1 MQKNKEAVIHF
12 TKIAR
17 DRFQIYDFRDKSNK
31 ITNTRDLA
39 SYLANL
45 RGGQTLDNSF
55 YSKLISMPNFSTI
68 AISKDALNITKKAS
82 ATKLEP
88 WKLEKTADGEVFVSA
103 IEDEEDKEDLK
114 KCASSNLKHKY
125 VISITAKNE
134 DQKIRTYA
142 SIKKSACIP
151 EMCIEINPVSDC
163 VNFDYE
169 SEKTPYDVIDEIV
182 GILANVGL
190 VIDPKQIECCHD
202 FCDCGM
208 DQVGPVVPCE
218 NNEFILDCYDQKP
231 IVGQSVESLQ
241 SYAEAHNRK
250 HFKIYAYDRVVFDSD
265 ATIKVKAED
274 NNKSL
279 FTLYLYSDTDNF
291 VESRD
296 FHTFKEASDS
306 FLQIQKEM
314 ADRKTDPVLINYMK
328 IKETTDNGEK
338 VLKSWEGA
346 DPGNLISSEAETEAV
361 VETETKTETEP
372 SNPAPL
378 PTSEAKEEVEEKVE
392 TPEGQKLEEKV
403 EETVKA
409 SAKEILNKKAEDD
422 HSNTPEAINTI
433 NTNIDLVNKTL
444 QPFNEQGN
452 QVEDQYKKGLITREE
467 FAARIME
474 IKQKA
479 EDALKNIHFASKKVH
494 INKKAELPFEIMDA
508 GHNSF
513 NALRNN
519 ARFVGDSVW
528 TGFDA
533 PEDLMRIVAFKWI
546 NEDTCLIIFEDKTEY
561 GPFAEEN
568 EEIYNNGEPDAAAF
582 DTCEILPNDHTY
594 DEYFKGFT
602 KHSSLNK
609 ESLLITTEDFSD
621 YKPWSGAVDTYNTI
635 RDAGKL
641 DALES
646 YLEEL
651 YPEGIDMTQIN
662 DILWFDGDQVLEALG
677 ISDEEDIEDEA
688 KDNSADIEK
697 KATTVLV
704 LNDDQKQHLLKTLY
718 ADGAT
723 EYLNTYLDKEWKI
736 TDDKTLDAL
745 PDDGKIYP
753 YTLLIDNKFVD
764 VLGQSVI
771 DNLKG
776 LPEKTAASANT
787 HPAIEEVKNLL
798 ATEFDGNLEVTGP
811 VYGKNEYYIKL
822 PENYLDEDVLEKR
835 LTQIE
840 KKYSDFEYE
849 GVDFD
854 DKVWFAIKDDN
865 IEKKSEINAD
875 PKVVIDKLEK
885 GDLLPG
891 TAERK
896 EGLEKV
902 VNDKEYKEDVK
913 ELKDKG
919 AITEKEIKEVKK
931 EDINKESKVV
941 KQDGKYQAQSEKGK
955 NFGTYDTKQEA
966 EDRVKQME
974 MFKHMKKNA
983 DSENADEYTEV
994 VKEVTG
1000 AADVKPTLDTYG
1012 LKTYEAESEEWAVTD
1027 NYKEVEAAVKEDIKN
1042 LLDDLGVDAL
1052 MWDNMGGI
1060 ENYLDP
1066 KWFEEARQESNKS
1079 YAEDI
1084 LSSEPKRFIE
1094 EAKELKLDTDYAGY
1108 ELNDPEGDHSAAISD
1123 FAEAMKEQQEENPI
1137 EWYINNIG
1145 KDSIKDLV
1153 KAGYISFDIDAIVE
1167 KIMELDGP
1175 GHVISVYDG
1184 KMVEK
1189 DHNGKTY
1196 YLFRMASKNSK
1207 LNKKAG
1213 EQKEYHTEIYTK
1225 LDPDN
1230 NAEGFDAERHDHE
1243 YFKTL
1248 EEAKAWGAEHT
1259 KDGKHYYE
1267 ILLDD
1272 KVVYS
1277 SEKEDITKEA
1287 DKVLID
1293 KNTNQPIKP
1302 GESTEGK
1309 ELKEV
1314 EVEKSTTTASN
1325 AVYNLF
1331 MKSAKINVNA
1341 QELRLLTAAYNS
1353 NLFKKVAYFGPTA
1366 FSFADN
1372 DATFIV
1378 ENGTATC
1385 HKTADL
1391 TEVEIDKAIKEDPKP
1406 ATKNE
1411 AEDFIKELNKEL
1423 EVK

>member
-314 ADRKTDPVLINYMK
+314 ADRKTDPVFINYMK

-346 DPGNLISSEAETEAV
+346 DPGNLIPSEAETEAV

-372 SNPAPL
+372 STPAPL

-409 SAKEILNKKAEDD
+409 SAKGDLEKKAEENNEELSVSQETIQKYKE
-422 HSNTPEAINTI
+422 HGFVEKGSPEY
-433 NTNIDLVNKTL
+433 
-444 QPFNEQGN
+444 NEFYNAGFTMKQSLFDKN
-452 QVEDQYKKGLITREE
+452 HYYVIELERERR
-467 FAARIME
+467 AS
-474 IKQKA
+474 
-479 EDALKNIHFASKKVH
+479 SKKEDLA
-494 INKKAELPFEIMDA
+494 KKA
-508 GHNSF
+508 
-513 NALRNN
+513 
-519 ARFVGDSVW
+519 
-528 TGFDA
+528 
-533 PEDLMRIVAFKWI
+533 
-546 NEDTCLIIFEDKTEY
+546 
-561 GPFAEEN
+561 
-568 EEIYNNGEPDAAAF
+568 
-582 DTCEILPNDHTY
+582 
-594 DEYFKGFT
+594 
-602 KHSSLNK
+602 
-609 ESLLITTEDFSD
+609 LLITTEDFSD

-677 ISDEEDIEDEA
+677 ISDEEDIEDKA

-718 ADGAT
+718 ADDAT

-1000 AADVKPTLDTYG
+1000 ATDVKPTLDTYG

-1066 KWFEEARQESNKS
+1066 KWFEEARQESNES

-1094 EAKELKLDTDYAGY
+1094 EAKELKLDIDYAGY

-1153 KAGYISFDIDAIVE
+1153 KAGHISFDIDAIVE

-1259 KDGKHYYE
+1259 KDSKHYYE

-1314 EVEKSTTTASN
+1314 EVEKSTTTTASN
-1325 AVYNLF
+1325 AIYNLF

-1366 FSFADN
+1366 FSFADK

>member
-55 YSKLISMPNFSTI
+55 YSKLISMPNFFTI
-68 AISKDALNITKKAS
+68 AISKDALSITKKAS

-88 WKLEKTADGEVFVSA
+88 WKLEKTADGEFFVSA

-346 DPGNLISSEAETEAV
+346 DPGNLIPSEAETEAV

-372 SNPAPL
+372 STPAPL

-409 SAKEILNKKAEDD
+409 SAEEAIEKKAEDNTEYHVEIYTKLNPEDNPEGFDAERHD
-422 HSNTPEAINTI
+422 HNYF
-433 NTNIDLVNKTL
+433 KTL
-444 QPFNEQGN
+444 EEAKEWANKNTTDGKHYYEISLN
-452 QVEDQYKKGLITREE
+452 DKIVESSEKD
-467 FAARIME
+467 
-474 IKQKA
+474 
-479 EDALKNIHFASKKVH
+479 
-494 INKKAELPFEIMDA
+494 INKKAE
-508 GHNSF
+508 
-513 NALRNN
+513 
-519 ARFVGDSVW
+519 
-528 TGFDA
+528 
-533 PEDLMRIVAFKWI
+533 
-546 NEDTCLIIFEDKTEY
+546 
-561 GPFAEEN
+561 
-568 EEIYNNGEPDAAAF
+568 
-582 DTCEILPNDHTY
+582 
-594 DEYFKGFT
+594 
-602 KHSSLNK
+602 
-609 ESLLITTEDFSD
+609 
-621 YKPWSGAVDTYNTI
+621 
-635 RDAGKL
+635 
-641 DALES
+641 
-646 YLEEL
+646 
-651 YPEGIDMTQIN
+651 
-662 DILWFDGDQVLEALG
+662 
-677 ISDEEDIEDEA
+677 
-688 KDNSADIEK
+688 
-697 KATTVLV
+697 
-704 LNDDQKQHLLKTLY
+704 
-718 ADGAT
+718 
-723 EYLNTYLDKEWKI
+723 
-736 TDDKTLDAL
+736 
-745 PDDGKIYP
+745 
-753 YTLLIDNKFVD
+753 
-764 VLGQSVI
+764 
-771 DNLKG
+771 
-776 LPEKTAASANT
+776 
-787 HPAIEEVKNLL
+787 
-798 ATEFDGNLEVTGP
+798 
-811 VYGKNEYYIKL
+811 
-822 PENYLDEDVLEKR
+822 
-835 LTQIE
+835 
-840 KKYSDFEYE
+840 
-849 GVDFD
+849 
-854 DKVWFAIKDDN
+854 
-865 IEKKSEINAD
+865 INAD
-875 PKVVIDKLEK
+875 LDVVVDKLEK
-885 GDLLPG
+885 GDLLKG
-891 TAERK
+891 TAEREEAVERLVKDKNKK
-896 EGLEKV
+896 EE
-902 VNDKEYKEDVK
+902 VK
-913 ELKDKG
+913 ELK
-919 AITEKEIKEVKK
+919 EKDILTDEEIKKVKK
-931 EDINKESKVV
+931 EASTEEYRGYEINIWQDPGLGRWNYEVKEKVSGVQISENHNLENLNLAQTLSKRDVDYMREHFDPEKKAASNLVGVTITYDNGDVVTTDVNGNQTDDQIREYFKVGKEFNLGNGEEDKMAKVVKVDIDRGNINKESKVV

-966 EDRVKQME
+966 EERVKQME
-974 MFKHMKKNA
+974 MFKHMDKK
-983 DSENADEYTEV
+983 SETEEPI
-994 VKEVTG
+994 K
-1000 AADVKPTLDTYG
+1000 K
-1012 LKTYEAESEEWAVTD
+1012 EAEKGTV
-1027 NYKEVEAAVKEDIKN
+1027 
-1042 LLDDLGVDAL
+1042 
-1052 MWDNMGGI
+1052 
-1060 ENYLDP
+1060 
-1066 KWFEEARQESNKS
+1066 
-1079 YAEDI
+1079 
-1084 LSSEPKRFIE
+1084 
-1094 EAKELKLDTDYAGY
+1094 
-1108 ELNDPEGDHSAAISD
+1108 
-1123 FAEAMKEQQEENPI
+1123 
-1137 EWYINNIG
+1137 
-1145 KDSIKDLV
+1145 LV
-1153 KAGYISFDIDAIVE
+1153 
-1167 KIMELDGP
+1167 
-1175 GHVISVYDG
+1175 
-1184 KMVEK
+1184 
-1189 DHNGKTY
+1189 
-1196 YLFRMASKNSK
+1196 
-1207 LNKKAG
+1207 
-1213 EQKEYHTEIYTK
+1213 
-1225 LDPDN
+1225 
-1230 NAEGFDAERHDHE
+1230 
-1243 YFKTL
+1243 
-1248 EEAKAWGAEHT
+1248 
-1259 KDGKHYYE
+1259 
-1267 ILLDD
+1267 
-1272 KVVYS
+1272 
-1277 SEKEDITKEA
+1277 
-1287 DKVLID
+1287 D
-1293 KNTNQPIKP
+1293 KNTNEVIKP

-1423 EVK
+1423 GVK

>member
-346 DPGNLISSEAETEAV
+346 DPGNLIPSEAEPEAV
-361 VETETKTETEP
+361 VETETKTETET

-409 SAKEILNKKAEDD
+409 SADGILNKKAEDD

-568 EEIYNNGEPDAAAF
+568 EEIYNNGEPDVAAF
-582 DTCEILPNDHTY
+582 DTCELLPNDHTY

-697 KATTVLV
+697 K
-704 LNDDQKQHLLKTLY
+704 
-718 ADGAT
+718 
-723 EYLNTYLDKEWKI
+723 
-736 TDDKTLDAL
+736 
-745 PDDGKIYP
+745 
-753 YTLLIDNKFVD
+753 
-764 VLGQSVI
+764 
-771 DNLKG
+771 
-776 LPEKTAASANT
+776 
-787 HPAIEEVKNLL
+787 
-798 ATEFDGNLEVTGP
+798 
-811 VYGKNEYYIKL
+811 
-822 PENYLDEDVLEKR
+822 
-835 LTQIE
+835 
-840 KKYSDFEYE
+840 
-849 GVDFD
+849 
-854 DKVWFAIKDDN
+854 
-865 IEKKSEINAD
+865 SEINAD

-931 EDINKESKVV
+931 EDIDKESKVV

-1066 KWFEEARQESNKS
+1066 KWFEEARQESNES

-1123 FAEAMKEQQEENPI
+1123 FAEAMKEQQEENSI

-1145 KDSIKDLV
+1145 KDSIKDLI
-1153 KAGYISFDIDAIVE
+1153 KAGHISFDIDAIVE

-1207 LNKKAG
+1207 LNKKA
-1213 EQKEYHTEIYTK
+1213 EEDNEYHVEIYTK

-1272 KVVYS
+1272 KVVDS
-1277 SEKEDITKEA
+1277 SEKKDITKEA

-1314 EVEKSTTTASN
+1314 EVEKSTTAASN

-1366 FSFADN
+1366 FSFADK

-1423 EVK
+1423 GVK

>member
-1 MQKNKEAVIHF
+1 MQNKEAVIHF

-31 ITNTRDLA
+31 IANTRDLA
-39 SYLANL
+39 SYLTNL
-45 RGGQTLDNSF
+45 RGGQALDNSF

-103 IEDEEDKEDLK
+103 IEDTDEEDSMK
-114 KCASSNLKHKY
+114 KCASLNVKHKY
-125 VISITAKNE
+125 VVSITAKDD

-151 EMCIEINPVSDC
+151 ETCIEINPVSDC

-231 IVGQSVESLQ
+231 IVGQSIESLK

-250 HFKIYAYDRVVFDSD
+250 HFKIYAYDKVAFDSD
-265 ATIKVKAED
+265 AVIKVKAED
-274 NNKSL
+274 NNKSI

-296 FHTFKEASDS
+296 FHTFKEATDS

-314 ADRKTDPVLINYMK
+314 GERKTDPVLINYMK

-346 DPGNLISSEAETEAV
+346 DPGNLIPSEAESEAV
-361 VETETKTETEP
+361 VETETKEETAT
-372 SNPAPL
+372 STPAPL
-378 PTSEAKEEVEEKVE
+378 PTSEAKKEVEEKVE
-392 TPEGQKLEEKV
+392 TPEGQELEDKV

-409 SAKEILNKKAEDD
+409 SADINLNKKADE
-422 HSNTPEAINTI
+422 
-433 NTNIDLVNKTL
+433 
-444 QPFNEQGN
+444 
-452 QVEDQYKKGLITREE
+452 EDQEPSVSQETIQKYKEHGFVEKGSPEYDEFYNAGFTLKQSLFDKNHYYVIELERE
-467 FAARIME
+467 R
-474 IKQKA
+474 KA
-479 EDALKNIHFASKKVH
+479 SAKKED
-494 INKKAELPFEIMDA
+494 INKEA
-508 GHNSF
+508 
-513 NALRNN
+513 
-519 ARFVGDSVW
+519 
-528 TGFDA
+528 
-533 PEDLMRIVAFKWI
+533 
-546 NEDTCLIIFEDKTEY
+546 
-561 GPFAEEN
+561 
-568 EEIYNNGEPDAAAF
+568 
-582 DTCEILPNDHTY
+582 
-594 DEYFKGFT
+594 
-602 KHSSLNK
+602 
-609 ESLLITTEDFSD
+609 LLITTEDFSD

-662 DILWFDGDQVLEALG
+662 DILWFEGDQVLEALD
-677 ISDEEDIEDEA
+677 ITEEEEDIEDTA

-697 KATTVLV
+697 KSKEKINFEKDLMEAGESKGKKDKVNKKQLEMGKKVEKEHTTSPEI
-704 LNDDQKQHLLKTLY
+704 
-718 ADGAT
+718 A
-723 EYLNTYLDKEWKI
+723 EKI
-736 TDDKTLDAL
+736 TRDHLKEM
-745 PDDGKIYP
+745 PDY
-753 YTLLIDNKFVD
+753 YTH
-764 VLGQSVI
+764 
-771 DNLKG
+771 LKEM
-776 LPEKTAASANT
+776 EKGVEKKATDTTT
-787 HPAIEEVKNLL
+787 HPAVEEVKNLL
-798 ATEFDGNLEVTGP
+798 KTEIDGNLEVTGP

-822 PENYLDEDVLEKR
+822 PENFLDGDVLEKLLIR
-835 LTQIE
+835 IE

-849 GVDFD
+849 GGDFD
-854 DKVWFAIKDDN
+854 DKVWFAIKDEN
-865 IEKKSEINAD
+865 IEKKSETNAD

-902 VNDKEYKEDVK
+902 VNDKEYKEDIK

-931 EDINKESKVV
+931 EDIDKKSKVV

-1000 AADVKPTLDTYG
+1000 VADVKPTLDTYG
-1012 LKTYEAESEEWAVTD
+1012 LKTYEAENEEWAVTD
-1027 NYKEVEAAVKEDIKN
+1027 NYKEVEAAVKEDIKD

-1066 KWFEEARQESNKS
+1066 KWFEEARQESNES

-1084 LSSEPKRFIE
+1084 LSSEPERFIE
-1094 EAKELKLDTDYAGY
+1094 EAKELKLDTGYAGY

-1123 FAEAMKEQQEENPI
+1123 FAKAMKEQQEENPI

-1145 KDSIKDLV
+1145 KDSIKDLI
-1153 KAGYISFDIDAIVE
+1153 KAGHISFDIDAIVE
-1167 KIMELDGP
+1167 KVMELDGP

-1207 LNKKAG
+1207 LNKKA
-1213 EQKEYHTEIYTK
+1213 
-1225 LDPDN
+1225 
-1230 NAEGFDAERHDHE
+1230 
-1243 YFKTL
+1243 
-1248 EEAKAWGAEHT
+1248 
-1259 KDGKHYYE
+1259 
-1267 ILLDD
+1267 
-1272 KVVYS
+1272 
-1277 SEKEDITKEA
+1277 
-1287 DKVLID
+1287 DKVLVD
-1293 KNTNQPIKP
+1293 KNTNDVIKP

-1314 EVEKSTTTASN
+1314 EVEKTTTTAAN
-1325 AVYNLF
+1325 AIYNLF

-1366 FSFADN
+1366 FSFADKH
-1372 DATFIV
+1372 ATFIV
-1378 ENGTATC
+1378 ENGIATC

-1406 ATKNE
+1406 ATKDE

>member
-17 DRFQIYDFRDKSNK
+17 DRFQIYDFRNKSN
-31 ITNTRDLA
+31 TMANTRDLA
-39 SYLANL
+39 NYLINL

-82 ATKLEP
+82 STKLEP

-125 VISITAKNE
+125 VVSITAKNE
-134 DQKIRTYA
+134 DQKIKTYA
-142 SIKKSACIP
+142 SVKKSACIP

-169 SEKTPYDVIDEIV
+169 SEKAPYDVIEEII
-182 GILANVGL
+182 GLLANVGL
-190 VIDPKQIECCHD
+190 VIDPKQVECCHD

-231 IVGQSVESLQ
+231 IVGQSIESLK

-250 HFKIYAYDRVVFDSD
+250 HFKIYAYDKVAFDSD
-265 ATIKVKAED
+265 AVIKVKAED

-296 FHTFKEASDS
+296 FHTFKEAADS

-314 ADRKTDPVLINYMK
+314 GERKTDPVLINYMK

-346 DPGNLISSEAETEAV
+346 DPGNLIPSEAESEAV
-361 VETETKTETEP
+361 VETETKEETET
-372 SNPAPL
+372 STPAPL
-378 PTSEAKEEVEEKVE
+378 PTSEAKKEVEEKVE
-392 TPEGQKLEEKV
+392 TSEGQKLEDKV

-409 SAKEILNKKAEDD
+409 SAKKEDLAKKA
-422 HSNTPEAINTI
+422 
-433 NTNIDLVNKTL
+433 
-444 QPFNEQGN
+444 
-452 QVEDQYKKGLITREE
+452 
-467 FAARIME
+467 
-474 IKQKA
+474 
-479 EDALKNIHFASKKVH
+479 
-494 INKKAELPFEIMDA
+494 
-508 GHNSF
+508 
-513 NALRNN
+513 
-519 ARFVGDSVW
+519 
-528 TGFDA
+528 
-533 PEDLMRIVAFKWI
+533 
-546 NEDTCLIIFEDKTEY
+546 
-561 GPFAEEN
+561 
-568 EEIYNNGEPDAAAF
+568 
-582 DTCEILPNDHTY
+582 
-594 DEYFKGFT
+594 
-602 KHSSLNK
+602 
-609 ESLLITTEDFSD
+609 LLITTEDFSD
-621 YKPWSGAVDTYNTI
+621 YKPWSGAVDTYNMI

-662 DILWFDGDQVLEALG
+662 DILWFEGDQVLEALG
-677 ISDEEDIEDEA
+677 IAEEEEDIEDTA
-688 KDNSADIEK
+688 KDNSADIKK
-697 KATTVLV
+697 KADSKDGYSLEEG
-704 LNDDQKQHLLKTLY
+704 NDYYQIFKNNETGKF
-718 ADGAT
+718 
-723 EYLNTYLDKEWKI
+723 KI
-736 TDDKTLDAL
+736 WN
-745 PDDGKIYP
+745 
-753 YTLLIDNKFVD
+753 IDNNAWEASNEFDDIASAEKE
-764 VLGQSVI
+764 I
-771 DNLKG
+771 ENLAEG
-776 LPEKTAASANT
+776 LPEKTAKEKINFEKDLMEAGESKGKKDKVNKKQLEMGKKVEKEHTTSPEIAEKITRDHLKEMPDYYT
-787 HPAIEEVKNLL
+787 HLKEM
-798 ATEFDGNLEVTGP
+798 
-811 VYGKNEYYIKL
+811 
-822 PENYLDEDVLEKR
+822 EKGV
-835 LTQIE
+835 E
-840 KKYSDFEYE
+840 KKAET
-849 GVDFD
+849 
-854 DKVWFAIKDDN
+854 
-865 IEKKSEINAD
+865 NAD

-902 VNDKEYKEDVK
+902 VNDKEYKEDIK

-931 EDINKESKVV
+931 EDIDKKSKVV

-966 EDRVKQME
+966 KDRVKQME
-974 MFKHMKKNA
+974 MFKHMKKKSADKDFAQEFTNMMEEVDEKAQDKKLAHDDISDSIKELEKALSNKEDALNEVKDAADVYMLYGKKGQSYDQFLKEYNVEAEKDTVQIVENYITKNNVLPKNA
-983 DSENADEYTEV
+983 ELDKKAEDDFEGDLDDAIVAGAIQYYRDEGFVEYDTVEYDILKSFGYTLIQSPTNKNHYYVKELEEDNPLNNKNADEYTEV

-1000 AADVKPTLDTYG
+1000 ATDVKPTLDTYG
-1012 LKTYEAESEEWAVTD
+1012 LKTYEAENEEWAVTD
-1027 NYKEVEAAVKEDIKN
+1027 NYKEVEAAVKEDIKD

-1060 ENYLDP
+1060 ENYLDS
-1066 KWFEEARQESNKS
+1066 KWFEEARQESNES

-1084 LSSEPKRFIE
+1084 LSSEPERFIE

-1137 EWYINNIG
+1137 EWYINNFG
-1145 KDSIKDLV
+1145 KDSIKDLI
-1153 KAGYISFDIDAIVE
+1153 KAGHISFDIDAIVKE
-1167 KIMELDGP
+1167 VMELDGP

-1184 KMVEK
+1184 KMIEK

-1207 LNKKAG
+1207 LNKKAE
-1213 EQKEYHTEIYTK
+1213 EQKEYHAEIYTK

-1230 NAEGFDAERHDHE
+1230 NAEGFDAERHEHE

-1267 ILLDD
+1267 VSLDD
-1272 KVVYS
+1272 KVVDS

-1287 DKVLID
+1287 DKVLVD
-1293 KNTNQPIKP
+1293 KNTNQPLKP
-1302 GESTEGK
+1302 GETTEGK

-1314 EVEKSTTTASN
+1314 EVDKSESTVTASN

-1366 FSFADN
+1366 FSFADKH
-1372 DATFIV
+1372 ATFIV
-1378 ENGTATC
+1378 ENGIATC